1 MAIGL
6 NVVLLGPPGAGKG
19 TQASRL
25 RRSRGMAQIATGEM
39 LRDALEAGTPAGLMA
54 KSALRSGELVTDAV
68 VTALIEERLDQ
79 LHEGAGVVF
88 DGYPRT
94 VPQVDVLDGLL
105 ARRDMTLDRVI
116 ELVVDED
123 VLVER
128 ITGRFACVHCGEGY
142 HEVLN
147 PPARKGVCDVCA
159 AVEFARRADDNELTA
174 RTRLQEYRLKTAPI
188 LAIYRRRGL
197 VGQVDAM
204 AGLAEVDNAVDRIL
218 NKR

>member
-1 MAIGL
+1 MAAGL
-6 NVVLLGPPGAGKG
+6 NVVLLGPPGSGKG

-25 RRSRGMAQIATGEM
+25 RRLREMAEIATGEL
-39 LRDALEAGTPAGLMA
+39 LRNALEAGTPAGLLA
-54 KSALRSGELVTDAV
+54 KSALASGQLVPDAV
-68 VTALIEERLDQ
+68 VSALMEEHLDGID
-79 LHEGAGVVF
+79 EGVGVIF

-94 VPQVDVLDGLL
+94 VPQVDVVDQVF
-105 ARRDMTLDRVI
+105 ARRNMMLDRVI

-142 HEVLN
+142 HEVLKL
-147 PPARKGVCDVCA
+147 PAREGVCDVCTA
-159 AVEFARRADDNELTA
+159 GEFARRADDNELTA

-188 LAIYRRRGL
+188 LAIYQRRGL

-204 AGLAEVDNAVDRIL
+204 VALAEVGDAVDRML
-218 NKR
+218 DK